1 MALVSA
7 QRESR
12 VTAAKLAVIAVLM
25 FGFGFALIPFYKKI
39 CVAVGLYGPAQTQ
52 PVAANT
58 QVDAS
63 RLVTVQFDTNLIPG
77 LPWQFMPLQSQ
88 IKVHPGELVQ
98 VEFEVSNQSARAITG
113 RAIPSYAPQLAA
125 LHVRKLQ
132 CFCFAQQT
140 LAPGERRRMPVV
152 FVLDPSLPAAVE
164 YVALSYTFF
173 EVPESQREPV

>member
-1 MALVSA
+1 MVNVR
-7 QRESR
+7 RESR
-12 VTAAKLAVIAVLM
+12 ITMAKLVVVAVLM
-25 FGFGFALIPFYKKI
+25 FGFGFALVPFYKKI
-39 CVAVGLYGPAQTQ
+39 CVAVGLYGPGQV
-52 PVAANT
+52 VAEEAVNT

-77 LPWQFMPLQSQ
+77 LPWQFAPLQSQ

-125 LHVRKLQ
+125 LHVRKMQ

-140 LAPGERRRMPVV
+140 LAAGERRRMPVV
-152 FVLDPSLPAAVE
+152 FVIDSSLPGEVE

-173 EVPESQREPV
+173 EVPESQREQI

>member
-1 MALVSA
+1 MALVNA

-12 VTAAKLAVIAVLM
+12 ITATKLAVIAVLM

-52 PVAANT
+52 QVANT

-77 LPWQFMPLQSQ
+77 LPWQFVPLQSQ
-88 IKVHPGELVQ
+88 IKVHPGELVH

-152 FVLDPSLPAAVE
+152 FVLDPSLPGEVE

-173 EVPESQREPV
+173 EVPESRREPV

>member
-12 VTAAKLAVIAVLM
+12 MTAAKLAVIAVLM

-39 CVAVGLYGPAQTQ
+39 CVAVGLYGPAQMQ
-52 PVAANT
+52 EAVNT
-58 QVDAS
+58 QVDES

-77 LPWQFMPLQSQ
+77 LPWQFVPLQSQ
-88 IKVHPGELVQ
+88 IKVHPGELVH

-132 CFCFAQQT
+132 CFCFARQT

-152 FVLDPSLPAAVE
+152 FVLDRSLPGEVE